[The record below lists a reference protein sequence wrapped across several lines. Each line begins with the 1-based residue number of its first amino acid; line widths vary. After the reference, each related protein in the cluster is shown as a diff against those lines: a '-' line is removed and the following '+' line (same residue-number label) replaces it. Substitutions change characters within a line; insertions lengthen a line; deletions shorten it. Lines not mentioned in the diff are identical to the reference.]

1 MLNYRAIIS
10 NSETSVMAKYS
21 PATVLTAKNN
31 SYNPLHKLEMA
42 TLYVG
47 IQNTTHKAA
56 DISFESV
63 ISV

>member
-1 MLNYRAIIS
+1 
-10 NSETSVMAKYS
+10 MAKYS
-21 PATVLTAKNN
+21 PATVLKAENN

-56 DISFESV
+56 GISFESV